1 MVTVLQQHYPSLRSL
16 IALQCGIYNIKYI
29 HIVTLSCQS
38 YHISPATNLCWQ
50 LHQTFRTSNILWFIF
65 DLPKQY
71 YLNIYLRILV
81 SSKQSTT
88 IISLKGWQKSCF
100 TFELLVLQGWLYLKF
115 WRMGGSWAVLHS
127 VLSSG
132 YTDTAQFNPR
142 LPGFHIQMPLCRG
155 ATVWLQLW
163 PTSAAAHSFEVTRNL
178 SSHYALL
185 WTLHRVSS
193 AQCFV
198 RLIKFHIHTWC
209 IKDLVAGE
217 FARGQYCGW
226 LVVGV
231 G

>member
-100 TFELLVLQGWLYLKF
+100 TFELLVLHRTVFEVLEN
-115 WRMGGSWAVLHS
+115 GGQLGS
-127 VLSSG
+127 
-132 YTDTAQFNPR
+132 
-142 LPGFHIQMPLCRG
+142 
-155 ATVWLQLW
+155 ATV
-163 PTSAAAHSFEVTRNL
+163 
-178 SSHYALL
+178 
-185 WTLHRVSS
+185 S
-193 AQCFV
+193 AQCCPRV
-198 RLIKFHIHTWC
+198 TRTPRNSI
-209 IKDLVAGE
+209 LVCRVFIFKCLSVAVPRSGSSSDPHLQLLP
-217 FARGQYCGW
+217 ASR
-226 LVVGV
+226 
-231 G
+231 

>member
-155 ATVWLQLW
+155 DTVWLQLW
-163 PTSAAAHSFEVTRNL
+163 PTSAAAPSTEVTRNL

-193 AQCFV
+193 AQCNA
-198 RLIKFHIHTWC
+198 LY
-209 IKDLVAGE
+209 A
-217 FARGQYCGW
+217 
-226 LVVGV
+226 
-231 G
+231 

>member
-88 IISLKGWQKSCF
+88 IISLKGSQKSCF
-100 TFELLVLQGWLYLKF
+100 TFELLVFHRTVFEVLEN
-115 WRMGGSWAVLHS
+115 GGAAGLCPVLSAVLGLHGHRAIQSSFAGFSYSNAS
-127 VLSSG
+127 VSRCHGLAPAL
-132 YTDTAQFNPR
+132 T
-142 LPGFHIQMPLCRG
+142 HICSCSQHRG
-155 ATVWLQLW
+155 N
-163 PTSAAAHSFEVTRNL
+163 S
-178 SSHYALL
+178 
-185 WTLHRVSS
+185 
-193 AQCFV
+193 
-198 RLIKFHIHTWC
+198 
-209 IKDLVAGE
+209 
-217 FARGQYCGW
+217 
-226 LVVGV
+226 
-231 G
+231 

>member
-88 IISLKGWQKSCF
+88 IISLKGPQKSCF

-127 VLSSG
+127 VLSAVLGLHGHRAIQSSF
-132 YTDTAQFNPR
+132 A
-142 LPGFHIQMPLCRG
+142 GFSYSNASVSRCHGLAPALTHICSCSQLRG
-155 ATVWLQLW
+155 N
-163 PTSAAAHSFEVTRNL
+163 S
-178 SSHYALL
+178 
-185 WTLHRVSS
+185 
-193 AQCFV
+193 
-198 RLIKFHIHTWC
+198 
-209 IKDLVAGE
+209 
-217 FARGQYCGW
+217 
-226 LVVGV
+226 
-231 G
+231 

>member
-88 IISLKGWQKSCF
+88 IISLKGPQKSCF
-100 TFELLVLQGWLYLKF
+100 TFELLVLQGFLIVKWNDNCTEPIGYSDTGYSDKLVTVTVF
-115 WRMGGSWAVLHS
+115 AV
-127 VLSSG
+127 
-132 YTDTAQFNPR
+132 P
-142 LPGFHIQMPLCRG
+142 
-155 ATVWLQLW
+155 
-163 PTSAAAHSFEVTRNL
+163 
-178 SSHYALL
+178 
-185 WTLHRVSS
+185 
-193 AQCFV
+193 
-198 RLIKFHIHTWC
+198 K
-209 IKDLVAGE
+209 
-217 FARGQYCGW
+217 W
-226 LVVGV
+226 LVC
-231 G
+231 

>member
-115 WRMGGSWAVLHS
+115 WRMGGSWAML
-127 VLSSG
+127 
-132 YTDTAQFNPR
+132 
-142 LPGFHIQMPLCRG
+142 
-155 ATVWLQLW
+155 
-163 PTSAAAHSFEVTRNL
+163 
-178 SSHYALL
+178 
-185 WTLHRVSS
+185 S
-193 AQCFV
+193 AQCCPRV
-198 RLIKFHIHTWC
+198 TRTPRNSI
-209 IKDLVAGE
+209 LVCRVFIFKCLSVAVPRSGSSSDPHLQLLP
-217 FARGQYCGW
+217 AQR
-226 LVVGV
+226 
-231 G
+231 